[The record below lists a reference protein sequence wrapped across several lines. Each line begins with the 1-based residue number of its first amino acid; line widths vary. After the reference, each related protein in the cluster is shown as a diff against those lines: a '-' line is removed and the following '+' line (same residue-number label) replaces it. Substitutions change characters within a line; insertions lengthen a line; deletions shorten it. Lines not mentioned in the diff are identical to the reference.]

1 MNFFFAAHRSA
12 RAARSIAKCVLFGI
26 LLIFISS
33 GCSGGG
39 VTSAE
44 LESQPDGT
52 VRLRGKT
59 TPFTGKI
66 IDRFANGQR
75 RALITFKAGL
85 RDGQYTEWFS
95 SGHIKL
101 DATMKGGLPD
111 GQYREYYETGKIK
124 METTMKVGQM
134 DGLAGFWL
142 EDGRKWMEVLF
153 QAGRITSRKELIKL
167 KPDEFPPEFQ
177 INPTITPEIVGKAK
191 AMMEERARLDATVY
205 KQEELAQKHEEVVVG
220 FWDAFRP
227 AKDKW
232 AVVEKLFLGPVKL
245 GKVKE
250 EKSHDWGIREV
261 VYSGDGVELDKEG
274 WRKWIGELK
283 AKGVK
288 LMETEWHQQEFK
300 EEGGVFISI
309 FGFLVHAEGEGGKRW
324 VVKGKAKMT
333 WSKEKDPR
341 GQAQLAHLDVSDL
354 YVLEKTGVPPFEL
367 LLTIDTKKES
377 LDQAR
382 WKTRFGDEP
391 RTIAGPLL
399 CYDLNRDGLPEILSV
414 GANLM
419 LWNKGGGQFSR
430 EKIGPDNFAI
440 TDTALVA
447 DLTGDGQADLF
458 FILQGDT
465 IFVHPGKSDGR
476 FNPTPITSKLTHLL
490 MQKAACCTAGDVD
503 GDGDLDIFVGQYK
516 NTYLSGS
523 MPTPYYDANDGFPS
537 FLLLNDG
544 KGHFVDGT
552 ENAGL
557 SAKRNRRTF
566 SSSFL
571 DLDVDGDLDL
581 VVVSDFSGM
590 DVYFNDGRGKF
601 EDRTAMLGDDRHSFG
616 MSHSIADFDGDGKLD
631 IYMTG
636 MGSTTARRLEKMGVG
651 KAGHENMTA
660 KRMAMGYGNRL
671 FLGGEKGALKQAV
684 YNDVV
689 SRSGW
694 TFGSTALDFD
704 NDGDRDIFM
713 ANGHM
718 SRKTAKDYCT
728 TYWRHDIY
736 EGTSKHNPVMEV
748 LFAESQKGFVDVSW
762 NPFEHKVLFMNE
774 GGGKYLNVAYLLGMG
789 FEYDGRCVVGEDLDG
804 DGKTD
809 IIVTEQRWEDDV
821 TESGHVHLYRNRF
834 ESGNNWVGVRLEESG
849 GGVQVH
855 GARVV
860 VRRTGGVEEVAAMVS
875 GDSFASQHSFGR
887 VFGLGK
893 ASGVE
898 SIEVRWGGGKVSRLE
913 KPAMN
918 RYHLIKSN

>member
-1 MNFFFAAHRSA
+1 MKNLWQAG
-12 RAARSIAKCVLFGI
+12 IVLALMI
-26 LLIFISS
+26 
-33 GCSGGG
+33 GCSQQ
-39 VTSAE
+39 VTIPISQ
-44 LESQPDGT
+44 LEFGEDGLA
-52 VRLRGKT
+52 RLQGET
-59 TPFTGKI
+59 TAFTGRAYDRFPNGSRRME
-66 IDRFANGQR
+66 IDYKSGRRNGPAREWYADSKPKADLVFKENRKEGVQREWFANGSKKVE
-75 RALITFKAGL
+75 LV
-85 RDGQYTEWFS
+85 W
-95 SGHIKL
+95 
-101 DATMKGGLPD
+101 KGGVLD
-111 GQYREYYETGKIK
+111 GKST
-124 METTMKVGQM
+124 
-134 DGLAGFWL
+134 FWM
-142 EDGRKWMEVLF
+142 EDGKKWKEVAY
-153 QAGRITSRKELIKL
+153 QAGRLQSARELVKVDGL
-167 KPDEFPPEFQ
+167 PNGYSLDSANPEMDA
-177 INPTITPEIVGKAK
+177 VAKAK
-191 AMMEERARLDATVY
+191 ALESERARLDATVY

-261 VYSGDGVELDKEG
+261 VYFGDGVELDKEG

-333 WSKEKDPR
+333 WSKEKDAR
-341 GQAQLAHLDVSDL
+341 GQAQLAHLAVSDL
-354 YVLEKTGVPPFEL
+354 YVLERSGGVAFEHL
-367 LLTIDTKKES
+367 FTIDPGKENPNP
-377 LDQAR
+377 D
-382 WKTRFGDEP
+382 KRFVREGQKQVVDM
-391 RTIAGPLL
+391 PLL
-399 CYDLNRDGLPEILSV
+399 VYDLDRDGLSEIV
-414 GANLM
+414 VAGGNLVYR
-419 LWNKGGGQFSR
+419 NKGGGKFVS
-430 EKIGPDNFAI
+430 EPFLKDNLFVCS
-440 TDTALVA
+440 TAVLG
-447 DLTGDGQADLF
+447 DFNGDGMVDF
-458 FILQGDT
+458 FGVPYGGQPTFIAGET
-465 IFVHPGKSDGR
+465 GGR
-476 FNPTPITSKLTHLL
+476 FSSGSVVSSLASGAMAN
-490 MQKAACCTAGDVD
+490 AASCTTGDVD
-503 GDGDLDIFVGQYK
+503 GDGDLDIFVSQYK
-516 NTYLSGS
+516 NPYLGGQ

-557 SAKRNRRTF
+557 SAKRNRRTY
-566 SSSFL
+566 SSSFV
-571 DLDVDGDLDL
+571 DLDGDGDLDL

-601 EDRTAMLGDDRHSFG
+601 EDRTAMLGGDRHSFG
-616 MSHSIADFDGDGKLD
+616 MSHAIADFDGDGRLD
-631 IYMTG
+631 VYMTG

-651 KAGHENMTA
+651 KAGGEAMTA
-660 KRMAMGYGNRL
+660 KRMPMGYGNRL

-684 YNDVV
+684 YNDGV

-694 TFGSTALDFD
+694 SWGSTAWDFD
-704 NDGDRDIFM
+704 NDGDRDIFV

-718 SRKTAKDYCT
+718 SRKSAKDYCT

-736 EGTSKHNPVMEV
+736 AGNSKHNPVMEV

-774 GGGKYLNVAYLLGMG
+774 GSGKYLNVAYLLGMG
-789 FEYDGRCVVGEDLDG
+789 FEYDGRCVVSEDLDG

-809 IIVTEQRWEDDV
+809 MLVSELRWDSATGDKHPFV
-821 TESGHVHLYRNRF
+821 HVYRNRF
-834 ESGNNWVGVRLEESG
+834 ESGNNWVGVRLEERG
-849 GGVQVH
+849 GGVQAH

-860 VRRTGGVEEVAAMVS
+860 VKRAGGVEEVSAMVS

-893 ASGVE
+893 AAGVE

-918 RYHLIKSN
+918 QHHLIRAQ

>member
-1 MNFFFAAHRSA
+1 MKNLWQAG
-12 RAARSIAKCVLFGI
+12 IVLALMI
-26 LLIFISS
+26 
-33 GCSGGG
+33 GCSQQ
-39 VTSAE
+39 VTIPISQ
-44 LESQPDGT
+44 LEFGEDGLA
-52 VRLRGKT
+52 RLQGET
-59 TPFTGKI
+59 TAFTGRAYDRFPNGSRRME
-66 IDRFANGQR
+66 IDYKSGRRNGPAREWYADSKSKADLVFKENRKEGVQREWFANGSKKVE
-75 RALITFKAGL
+75 LV
-85 RDGQYTEWFS
+85 W
-95 SGHIKL
+95 
-101 DATMKGGLPD
+101 KGGVLD
-111 GQYREYYETGKIK
+111 GKST
-124 METTMKVGQM
+124 
-134 DGLAGFWL
+134 FWM
-142 EDGRKWMEVLF
+142 EDGKKWKEVAY
-153 QAGRITSRKELIKL
+153 QAGRLQSARELVKVDGL
-167 KPDEFPPEFQ
+167 PNGYSLDSANPEMDA
-177 INPTITPEIVGKAK
+177 VAKAK
-191 AMMEERARLDATVY
+191 ALESERARLDATVY

-232 AVVEKLFLGPVKL
+232 AVVERLFLGPVKL

-354 YVLEKTGVPPFEL
+354 YVLERSGGVAFEHL
-367 LLTIDTKKES
+367 FTVDPGKENPNP
-377 LDQAR
+377 D
-382 WKTRFGDEP
+382 KRFVREGQKQVVDM
-391 RTIAGPLL
+391 PLL
-399 CYDLNRDGLPEILSV
+399 VYDLDRDGLSEIVVV
-414 GANLM
+414 GGNLVYR
-419 LWNKGGGQFSR
+419 NKGGGKFVS
-430 EKIGPDNFAI
+430 EPFLKDNLFVCS
-440 TDTALVA
+440 TAVLG
-447 DLTGDGQADLF
+447 DFNGDGMVDF
-458 FILQGDT
+458 FGVPYGGQPTFIAGET
-465 IFVHPGKSDGR
+465 GGR
-476 FNPTPITSKLTHLL
+476 FSSGSVVSPLASGAMAN
-490 MQKAACCTAGDVD
+490 AASCTTGDVD
-503 GDGDLDIFVGQYK
+503 GDGDLDIFVSQYK
-516 NTYLSGS
+516 NPYLGGQ

-537 FLLLNDG
+537 FLLLNNG
-544 KGHFVDGT
+544 KGQFVDGT
-552 ENAGL
+552 EKAGL
-557 SAKRNRRTF
+557 SAKRNRRTY
-566 SSSFL
+566 SSSFV
-571 DLDVDGDLDL
+571 DLDEDGDLDL

-601 EDRTAMLGDDRHSFG
+601 EDRTAMLGGDRHSFG
-616 MSHSIADFDGDGKLD
+616 MSHAIADFNGDGKLD

-651 KAGHENMTA
+651 KSGGEAMTA
-660 KRMAMGYGNRL
+660 KRMPMGYGNRL
-671 FLGGEKGALKQAV
+671 FLGGEKGELKQAA
-684 YNDVV
+684 YNDGV

-694 TFGSTALDFD
+694 SWGSTAWDFD
-704 NDGDRDIFM
+704 NDGDRDIFV

-718 SRKTAKDYCT
+718 SRKSAKDYCT

-736 EGTSKHNPVMEV
+736 AGNSKHNPVMEV

-774 GGGKYLNVAYLLGMG
+774 GSGKYLNVAYLLGMG
-789 FEYDGRCVVGEDLDG
+789 FEYDGRCVVSEDLDG

-809 IIVTEQRWEDDV
+809 MLVSELRWDSATGDKHPFV
-821 TESGHVHLYRNRF
+821 HVYRNRF
-834 ESGNNWVGVRLEESG
+834 ESGNNWVGVRLEERG
-849 GGVQVH
+849 GGVQAH

-860 VRRTGGVEEVAAMVS
+860 VKRAGGVEEVSAMVS

-893 ASGVE
+893 AAGVE
-898 SIEVRWGGGKVSRLE
+898 SIEVRWGGGKVSWLK

-918 RYHLIKSN
+918 QHHLIRAQ

>member
-1 MNFFFAAHRSA
+1 MKNLWQAG
-12 RAARSIAKCVLFGI
+12 IVLALMI
-26 LLIFISS
+26 
-33 GCSGGG
+33 GCSQQ
-39 VTSAE
+39 VTIPISQ
-44 LESQPDGT
+44 LEFGEDGLA
-52 VRLRGKT
+52 RLQGET
-59 TPFTGKI
+59 TAFTGRAYDRFPNGSRRME
-66 IDRFANGQR
+66 IDYKSGRRNGPAREWYADSKPKADLVFKENRKEGVQREWFANGSKKVE
-75 RALITFKAGL
+75 LV
-85 RDGQYTEWFS
+85 W
-95 SGHIKL
+95 
-101 DATMKGGLPD
+101 KGGVLD
-111 GQYREYYETGKIK
+111 GKST
-124 METTMKVGQM
+124 
-134 DGLAGFWL
+134 FWM
-142 EDGRKWMEVLF
+142 EDGKKWKEVAY
-153 QAGRITSRKELIKL
+153 QAGRLQSARELVKVDGL
-167 KPDEFPPEFQ
+167 PNGYSLDSANPEMDA
-177 INPTITPEIVGKAK
+177 VAKAK
-191 AMMEERARLDATVY
+191 ALESERARLDATVY

-261 VYSGDGVELDKEG
+261 VYFGDGVELDKEG

-333 WSKEKDPR
+333 WSKEKDAR

-354 YVLEKTGVPPFEL
+354 YVLERSGGVAFEHL
-367 LLTIDTKKES
+367 FTIDPGKENPNP
-377 LDQAR
+377 D
-382 WKTRFGDEP
+382 KRFVREGQKQVVDM
-391 RTIAGPLL
+391 PLL
-399 CYDLNRDGLPEILSV
+399 VYDLDRDGLSEIV
-414 GANLM
+414 VAGGNLVYR
-419 LWNKGGGQFSR
+419 NKGGGKFVS
-430 EKIGPDNFAI
+430 EPFLKDNLLVCS
-440 TDTALVA
+440 TAVLG
-447 DLTGDGQADLF
+447 DFNGDGVVDF
-458 FILQGDT
+458 FGVPYGGQPTFIAGET
-465 IFVHPGKSDGR
+465 GGR
-476 FNPTPITSKLTHLL
+476 FSSGSVVSPMASGAMAN
-490 MQKAACCTAGDVD
+490 AASCTTGDVD
-503 GDGDLDIFVGQYK
+503 GDGDLDIFVSQYK
-516 NTYLSGS
+516 NPYLGGQ

-557 SAKRNRRTF
+557 SAKRNRRTY
-566 SSSFL
+566 SSSFV
-571 DLDVDGDLDL
+571 DLDGDGDLDL

-601 EDRTAMLGDDRHSFG
+601 EDRTEMLGGDRHSFG
-616 MSHSIADFDGDGKLD
+616 MSHAIADFDGDGRLD
-631 IYMTG
+631 VYMTG

-651 KAGHENMTA
+651 KAGGEAMTA
-660 KRMAMGYGNRL
+660 KRMPMGYGNRL

-684 YNDVV
+684 YNDGV

-694 TFGSTALDFD
+694 SWGSTAWDFD
-704 NDGDRDIFM
+704 NDGDRDIFV

-718 SRKTAKDYCT
+718 SRKSAKDYCT

-736 EGTSKHNPVMEV
+736 AGNSKHNPVMEV

-789 FEYDGRCVVGEDLDG
+789 FEYDGRCVVSEDLDG

-809 IIVTEQRWEDDV
+809 MLVSELRWDSATGDKHPFV
-821 TESGHVHLYRNRF
+821 HVYRNRF
-834 ESGNNWVGVRLEESG
+834 ESGNNWVGVRLEERG
-849 GGVQVH
+849 GGVQAH

-860 VRRTGGVEEVAAMVS
+860 VKRAGGVEEVSAMVS

-893 ASGVE
+893 AAGVE

-918 RYHLIKSN
+918 QHHLIRAQ